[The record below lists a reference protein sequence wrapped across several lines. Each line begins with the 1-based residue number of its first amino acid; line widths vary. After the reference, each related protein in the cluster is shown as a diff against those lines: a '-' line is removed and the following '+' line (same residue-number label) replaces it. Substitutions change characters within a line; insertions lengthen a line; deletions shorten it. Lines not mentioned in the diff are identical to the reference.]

1 MRSNSMRIGFNRT
14 SCRSR
19 LFRMTRVGGCG
30 TRSEEP
36 VVTTGVQEDDAMKPA
51 RTVSNQSWSI
61 VALDKFIQAT
71 RDSGY
76 KGTASAISELVDN
89 SIEAGATR
97 ISISVTAGSEGGDL
111 SIEVSVLDNGCGM
124 DPVTLRQALR
134 FGGTTRFGDRSGLG
148 RYGMGLPNASLSQAR
163 QVRVYTWQAKA
174 VRQSSRGRGHT
185 NPFTVYSSH
194 LDVDAIVRGE
204 MQEVPRPARVK
215 SPPAACK
222 GRSGTLVVWTR
233 CDRLDNRRP
242 STIGR
247 KLEAELGRRFR
258 HYIWKGLRI
267 SVNGSAVKAV
277 DPLCLHPD
285 AEVSG
290 ARPYGQSLRYE
301 VRADPTDPRVTGW
314 VTVRFAELP
323 VQEWYRLSNDVKR
336 RIGLTRGAGV
346 SIIRAGR
353 EVDYGWIFMGAK
365 RRENYDDWWRCEIE
379 FEPILDEV
387 FGITHTK
394 QQVRPRAELV
404 EALTPDIEAMAR
416 VLNSRARK
424 AHMAAKTAEQF
435 SEAEKLATD
444 RDRLLEPLP
453 TTSRSRDKGV
463 LDQLKKCYPELRK
476 PTNKNG
482 NLVSET
488 SYKIIEA
495 AVSDTSFFNYARQ
508 DGRVILVLNPNH
520 PFYKQIYRQ
529 LAESDMPRD
538 RELRTQ
544 LELLLL
550 AAARSEATE
559 TSPRA
564 IPQIERQ
571 RQRWSDTLAT
581 FLNG

>member
-1 MRSNSMRIGFNRT
+1 M
-14 SCRSR
+14 
-19 LFRMTRVGGCG
+19 
-30 TRSEEP
+30 RSEEP
-36 VVTTGVQEDDAMKPA
+36 VVASGVQEDDAMKPA
-51 RTVSNQSWSI
+51 RTVSKQSWSI

-76 KGTASAISELVDN
+76 KGTASAVSELVDN
-89 SIEAGATR
+89 SIQARATR
-97 ISISVTAGSEGGDL
+97 IAISVTVGSDDQDL
-111 SIEVSVLDNGCGM
+111 PIEVSVLDNGCGM
-124 DPVTLRQALR
+124 DLLTLRQALR

-163 QVRVYTWQAKA
+163 QVRVYTWQAKS
-174 VRQSSRGRGHT
+174 VGHSPFDRGCT
-185 NPFTVYSSH
+185 NPSAVYSSR

-204 MQEVPRPARVK
+204 MHEVPRPTLVK
-215 SPPAACK
+215 SPPATCK

-247 KLEAELGRRFR
+247 KIEVELGRRFR
-258 HYIWKGLRI
+258 YFIWKGLRI
-267 SVNGSAVKAV
+267 SVNGAAVKAV

-285 AEVSG
+285 VEVSG
-290 ARPYGQSLRYE
+290 ARPYGEPLRYE
-301 VRADPTDPRVTGW
+301 VQADPTDPRVTGW

-404 EALTPDIEAMAR
+404 EALTSDIEATAR

-424 AHMAAKTAEQF
+424 AHMAVKTAERF
-435 SEAEKLATD
+435 SEAEKLATN

-453 TTSRSRDKGV
+453 TNSRSRDKSV
-463 LDQLKKCYPELRK
+463 LDQLKKHYPELRK
-476 PTNKNG
+476 PPGRNG
-482 NLVSET
+482 NMASET
-488 SYKIIEA
+488 TYKIIEA

-508 DGRVILVLNPNH
+508 DGRVILLLNPNH
-520 PFYKQIYRQ
+520 PFYKQIYKQ
-529 LAESDMPRD
+529 LSESDTPRD

-564 IPQIERQ
+564 IPPIERQ